1 MRKKILW
8 KHKLDQDE
16 YIIYR
21 TTRGLNAQINSSRPG
36 EVTGMVYHLPYLP
49 SEVLPTN
56 LYAKIGKLDTVGE
69 KLFRQILFA
78 GKIMRR
84 GHIVRKYPIGRKGMF
99 YRSKRAWK

>member
-8 KHKLDQDE
+8 RHKVDQDE

-21 TTRGLNAQINSSRPG
+21 TKRGLNAQMNSTKVG
-36 EVTGMVYHLPYLP
+36 EVTGLVYHLPYLP
-49 SEVLPTN
+49 TDVIPSN

-78 GKIMRR
+78 GKVIRR
-84 GHIVRKYPIGRKGMF
+84 GHIVRKHPIGYKAKHYYIR
-99 YRSKRAWK
+99 RARL